1 MDRLVEV
8 DAHEGPVYVP
18 GEHALYFTSV
28 RRPPARVDIKRLELE
43 SLTVTVVREDAGA
56 ANGMALAPDGRLVV
70 CEQLHGALT
79 LVERSSGARTLLID
93 GFNSPNDVV
102 VKGDGTIW
110 FTDPS
115 YGWLQ
120 GFRPPPLR
128 PDGVHRFD
136 PGTGELVTV
145 AESLD
150 KPNGLCFS
158 PDESV
163 LYLGDSGEPRHVK
176 AFDVLEGRRLAGER
190 VFAKIEPGYPD
201 GIKVDAAG
209 RVYSSS
215 GTGVQ
220 IFDPDGAPS
229 GEIELP
235 GAVNFCFGGPE
246 RDVLFIT
253 SDTAIHAVRCARG
266 RGLARAGAIPLQAK
280 GPTPWPSSGLAPSST
295 TPAHR
300 PSSPPPRSTRTH
312 AATASSSPS
321 STRTAS

>member
-1 MDRLVEV
+1 MERLVEV
-8 DAHEGPVYVP
+8 DAHEGPVYAP

-28 RRPPARVDIKRLELE
+28 RRPPAQVDIKRLDLD
-43 SLTVTVVREDAGA
+43 SLTVSVVREDAGA

-70 CEQLHGALT
+70 CEQLGGALT
-79 LVERSSGARTLLID
+79 LVDPASGARTPLVD

-102 VKGDGTIW
+102 VKSDGTIW

-120 GFRPPPLR
+120 GFRPAPAR

-136 PGTGELVTV
+136 PRTGEAATV

-158 PDESV
+158 PDESL
-163 LYLGDSGEPRHVK
+163 LYVTDNGAGRHIK
-176 AFDVLEGRRLAGER
+176 AFDVRDGRRLTGER
-190 VFAKIEPGYPD
+190 VIAQFEPEHPD
-201 GIKVDAAG
+201 GIKVDADG
-209 RVYSSS
+209 RLYASFP
-215 GTGVQ
+215 GGVR
-220 IFDPDGAPS
+220 ILEADGELCD
-229 GEIELP
+229 EIELP

-253 SDTAIHAVRCARG
+253 SNAAIHAVH
-266 RGLARAGAIPLQAK
+266 LQAK

-295 TPAHR
+295 TPAHP
-300 PSSPPPRSTRTH
+300 PSSPRPRSTRTH
-312 AATASSSPS
+312 AATA
-321 STRTAS
+321 